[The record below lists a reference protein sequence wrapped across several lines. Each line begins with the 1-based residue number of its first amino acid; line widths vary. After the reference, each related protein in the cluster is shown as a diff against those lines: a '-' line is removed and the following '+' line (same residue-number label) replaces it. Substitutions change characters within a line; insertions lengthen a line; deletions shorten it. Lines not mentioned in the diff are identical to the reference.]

1 MASRNKR
8 ALGRSEVA
16 REASANEDFVAR
28 LTELLPD
35 AERLSNQK
43 EIDAHE
49 DFLSYLG
56 ANDHRI
62 DYPSFQGRGLQISSG
77 AMESLHRIGSQQRLK
92 RSGIT
97 CLPETAQ
104 ALFDWRMLKLVGRWD
119 EFWRQPN
126 IGTKI
131 AETWNDQVLEYELKD
146 AA

>member
-1 MASRNKR
+1 LQR
-8 ALGRSEVA
+8 AEAA
-16 REASANEDFVAR
+16 REASANEDFVDR

-35 AERLSNQK
+35 AEQFWDPK
-43 EIDAHE
+43 AIDAHE
-49 DFLSYLG
+49 DFLSDLG
-56 ANDHRI
+56 ANGHRI
-62 DYPSFQGRGLQISSG
+62 DYPSFQGRGLQIGSG

-92 RSGIT
+92 RSGII

-131 AETWNDQVLEYELKD
+131 AETWNDEVLDYELKD